1 MKTIEIS
8 NTGGVSVTYDIVN
21 IGCKDCPYC
30 MMAEGHYLCRSD
42 KSCNAKA
49 NMTDDDDEPKQK
61 VIIYSRVSTEKQ
73 TLEQQERTIN
83 EWLNCHNLK
92 ATHEVK
98 EEGVSGKVSYK
109 DRNLGKV
116 VLPMLDKGDI
126 LIVSEVSRIGRSMS
140 DINKFVNDEL
150 KPRGVRLV
158 IVQMGID
165 LDCSH
170 LKAIDEMLLFA
181 FSFSAQMERELI
193 QERTQSALEVRKQK
207 LAQDGEFISK
217 SGKVVKKL
225 GRPRKCDLT
234 NAQKAA
240 SEKRKKEAAEKPC
253 NKAIWNV
260 VKKCTNDFT
269 ELTTPNFADAAMML
283 QQMGVYSSTGKVL
296 TKELVRSAYYNLR
309 SVYGSQV
316 YFRRGSA
323 NYRVMREKGMTD
335 EEIQQYYKEL
345 NNNNNNTEEV

>member
-1 MKTIEIS
+1 MKTTEIK
-8 NTGGVSVTYDIVN
+8 NAGGASVKYDIVN

-42 KSCNAKA
+42 KNCNAKA
-49 NMTDDDDEPKQK
+49 NMTDDDDEPMQK

-98 EEGVSGKVSYK
+98 DEGVSGKVSYK

-225 GRPRKCDLT
+225 GRPRKCDLS

-240 SEKRKKEAAEKPC
+240 SAKLG
-253 NKAIWNV
+253 V
-260 VKKCTNDFT
+260 VNSVKSLVHF
-269 ELTTPNFADAAMML
+269 LTTFHIALLQGFSAASFLRFSDAAMML